1 MAFFGAPPGAQGS
14 RSEIKKR
21 SQIAIAIRFF
31 LFLNGVEDTKCET
44 RVQGSSPAGGADAQ
58 KKRSQIAIAIRFFF
72 GHWGQRPRS
81 QTRSGRATGFQCAKQ
96 PAGPTNSRGRFASYG
111 WGALKV
117 GCPPAKR
124 SPKGMGLQAQWE
136 RRQARQGAQR
146 PRARSHESGG
156 VQARQG
162 AQRPSARSRQRRRS
176 VPLPFVPSTKMNA

>member
-117 GCPPAKR
+117 GWPPSPAR
-124 SPKGMGLQAQWE
+124 SA
-136 RRQARQGAQR
+136 ATQGAE
-146 PRARSHESGG
+146 PRKWRSASTARSAAT
-156 VQARQG
+156 QC
-162 AQRPSARSRQRRRS
+162 AQPPTAAKC
-176 VPLPFVPSTKMNA
+176 PLTLCTFN

>member
-1 MAFFGAPPGAQGS
+1 MAFFGAPPGARGS
-14 RSEIKKR
+14 RSGIKKR
-21 SQIAIAIRFF
+21 SQIATAIRFF
-31 LFLNGVEDTKCET
+31 LFPNGGEDTKCEP
-44 RVQGSSPAGGADAQ
+44 RVQGSRPGGGADAQ

-72 GHWGQRPRS
+72 GHWGRSPRS
-81 QTRSGRATGFQCAKQ
+81 QTRSGRATGFGRAKQ
-96 PAGPTNSRGRFASYG
+96 PKGPTYSRGRFTSDG
-111 WGALKV
+111 WGAAKA

-162 AQRPSARSRQRRRS
+162 A
-176 VPLPFVPSTKMNA
+176 